1 MDYED
6 NLEAPVWDELNH
18 EEDKTQSVIS
28 NSIEPVSQLSTHEK
42 GKEEGRKDELETTA
56 SLVNKIS
63 LDIAP
68 EWKGTGLSVADNPLL
83 EEHDDSKADAL
94 INSLAPEQ
102 DPIADLTN
110 SATQLIVTRESG
122 DALFT
127 GNVNS
132 PLVFDDTIY
141 DASTSPNTSRSISG
155 RRFGKPRIL
164 FDSAKAQ
171 RNSKRNHSLK
181 TKKTTAS
188 NNTTKT
194 PFTDPLKKAEKE
206 NEFVEEPLDDRND
219 RKESNKEKAAASVEK
234 NILEQVDKPL
244 YNLPKTGANTVSP
257 IKVEENPKMF
267 EKTKTG
273 SKVLP
278 TEKATAFK
286 VEVKD
291 PVKVGELTSIHVEYT
306 VISESALLELK
317 YAQVSRRY
325 RDFRWLYRQLQSNH
339 WGKIIPP
346 PPEKQS
352 VGSFKEDFIENR
364 RFQMESMLKKIGQD
378 PVLQKDRDFL
388 LFLTSDD
395 FGSESKRTAFL
406 TGSGAI
412 NDSNDLSEIRIS
424 EIQLL
429 GAEDAAEVLRNGG
442 IDAESHKGFMN
453 ISFSSLPKYNE
464 TEEFFTEKKQKMDEL
479 EDNLKKL
486 SKSLDMVDTSRNS
499 LAASTEEFSSMIGSL
514 SSLNISEA
522 NSELLN
528 NFADVHKSIRSSLER
543 SSLQETLTMGVMLDD
558 YIRSLASVKAIFNQ
572 RAKLGYFLVVIE
584 NDMNKK
590 HTQLGKLGQNIHSE
604 KFKETKKEFLALE
617 RRYNLTKTQW
627 QEVGDRI
634 KDEFQNF
641 SIDKIREF
649 RNGMEISLEAAI
661 ESQKECIELWET
673 FYQTNL

>member
-18 EEDKTQSVIS
+18 EGDKTQSLVS
-28 NSIEPVSQLSTHEK
+28 NSIESIGQISTN
-42 GKEEGRKDELETTA
+42 EERKNNELLETTA
-56 SLVNKIS
+56 SFADKID
-63 LDIAP
+63 LDSAP
-68 EWKGTGLSVADNPLL
+68 EWKDPGLSVAGNPQL
-83 EEHDDSKADAL
+83 EEHDNSKADDL

-102 DPIADLTN
+102 DTIADLKN
-110 SATQLIVTRESG
+110 STTQFIATRESG
-122 DALFT
+122 GALFT
-127 GNVNS
+127 GNANS

-141 DASTSPNTSRSISG
+141 DANTSPNTSKSISG
-155 RRFGKPRIL
+155 RRSGKPRIL
-164 FDSAKAQ
+164 FDSARAQ

-181 TKKTTAS
+181 AKRTTAS
-188 NNTTKT
+188 DDTIKT

-206 NEFVEEPLDDRND
+206 NEFVEEPLDDRNE
-219 RKESNKEKAAASVEK
+219 RRENNEGKFTASVEK
-234 NILEQVDKPL
+234 NILEQVDRPL
-244 YNLPKTGANTVSP
+244 YNLPQTGANISSP
-257 IKVEENPKMF
+257 AEVEENSEKF
-267 EKTKTG
+267 GKTKIG
-273 SKVLP
+273 SKVPP
-278 TEKATAFK
+278 TEKAVAFK

-306 VISESALLELK
+306 VISESSLLELK

-325 RDFRWLYRQLQSNH
+325 RDFRWLYRQLQNNH
-339 WGKIIPP
+339 WGKVIPP

-352 VGSFKEDFIENR
+352 VGSFKENFIENR
-364 RFQMESMLKKIGQD
+364 RFQMESMLKKICQD
-378 PVLQKDRDFL
+378 PVLQKDKDFL

-395 FGSESKRTAFL
+395 FGSESKKRAFL

-412 NDSNDLSEIRIS
+412 NDSNDLSEVRIS

-429 GAEDAAEVLRNGG
+429 GAEDAAEVLKNGG
-442 IDAESHKGFMN
+442 IDAESHKGFMS

-464 TEEFFTEKKQKMDEL
+464 ADEFFIEKKQKIDEL

-486 SKSLDMVDTSRNS
+486 SKSLEMVDTSRNT
-499 LAASTEEFSSMIGSL
+499 LAASTEEFSSMIETL
-514 SSLNISEA
+514 ASLNVSEP

-528 NFADVHKSIRSSLER
+528 NFADVHKSIKSSLER

-572 RAKLGYFLVVIE
+572 RSKLGYFLVVIE

-590 HTQLGKLGQNIHSE
+590 HSQLGKLGQNIHSE
-604 KFKETKKEFLALE
+604 KFREMRKEFQTLE
-617 RRYNLTKTQW
+617 RRYNLTKKQW
-627 QEVGDRI
+627 QAVGDKI
-634 KDEFQNF
+634 KDEFQGF
-641 SIDKIREF
+641 STDKIREF